1 MTLVY
6 SSSPSSS
13 FQHFNI
19 ERAMTVNVDT
29 QSLIASMRDVV
40 GQAYLLTDQAKKQ
53 PYTKGFRFGA
63 GEALA
68 VVRPGTLVEIWR
80 VLKLCVESDVAVIM
94 QAANTGLTGGS
105 TPDGK
110 DYDRPLVIIST
121 MRIDDIQLVDNG
133 KQIVGLAGSTL
144 FGLEETLAPYGREP
158 HSVIGSSCIGASIVG
173 GICNNSG
180 GALVKRGPAYTEL
193 ALFAQIDANGNL
205 SLINNLGIN
214 LGSEPEEILSN
225 LENKRYN
232 ETDVQH
238 PDARASDNEY
248 DERVRDV
255 DSDTPSR
262 FNNDGRRLHDASGC
276 AGKLAVFA
284 VRLDTFPI
292 PEKKQVFYVGS
303 NDAAV
308 FTKVRRDIL
317 STFKNLPDS
326 GEYLHRD
333 CYDVSKKYG
342 KDMFIVISKLGAKF
356 IPKLFAFKRK
366 FDAFT
371 DGLGFLPNK
380 MSDRVMQYMSYLFPN
395 HLPKRMEEYRD
406 KYQHHWI
413 LEMSNEGVDE
423 AKAYLDAFFKT
434 NEGGYFECTEE
445 EADKAILHR
454 FVAGGAIGRY
464 HVMHSKE
471 VGAMMTIDVALR
483 RNDPDWFE
491 VLPKEIDDQ
500 IDTKLYYGHLFCHV
514 MHQNYVLK
522 KGADAKQL
530 KGKILETF
538 DARSAEYPAEHN
550 VGHEYF
556 AKDALKNFYRELDPT
571 NSFNPGIG
579 KTTKLKNWAEHD
591 GGCCGG
597 HH

>member
-1 MTLVY
+1 
-6 SSSPSSS
+6 
-13 FQHFNI
+13 
-19 ERAMTVNVDT
+19 MTVNVDT

-40 GQAYLLTDQAKKQ
+40 GQAYLLTDKAKKQ

-80 VLKLCVESDVAVIM
+80 VLKLCVEADVAVIM

-121 MRIDDIQLVDNG
+121 MRIDDIQLVDSG

-205 SLINNLGIN
+205 SLVNNLGIN

-225 LENKRYN
+225 LENKRYK

-238 PDARASDNEY
+238 PEARASDNEY

-371 DGLGFLPNK
+371 DKLGFLPNK
-380 MSDRVMQYMSYLFPN
+380 MSDRVMQYMSYIFPN

-413 LEMSNEGVDE
+413 LEMSNDGVDE
-423 AKAYLDAFFKT
+423 AKAYLDEFFKT

-591 GGCCGG
+591 GSCCNG
-597 HH
+597 H

>member
-1 MTLVY
+1 
-6 SSSPSSS
+6 
-13 FQHFNI
+13 
-19 ERAMTVNVDT
+19 MTVNVDT
-29 QSLIASMRDVV
+29 QSLITSMRDVV
-40 GQAYLLTDQAKKQ
+40 GQAYLLTDKAKKQ

-80 VLKLCVESDVAVIM
+80 VLKLCVEADVAVIM

-121 MRIDDIQLVDNG
+121 MRIDAIQLVDSG
-133 KQIVGLAGSTL
+133 KQIIGLAGSTL

-193 ALFAQIDANGNL
+193 ALFAQLDADGNL
-205 SLINNLGIN
+205 SLINNLGVN
-214 LGSEPEEILSN
+214 LGSEPEEILNN
-225 LENKRYN
+225 LENKRYT
-232 ETDVQH
+232 EADVQH

-308 FTKVRRDIL
+308 FTKIRRDIL

-371 DGLGFLPNK
+371 DKLGFLPNK
-380 MSDRVMQYMSYLFPN
+380 MSDRVMQYMSYVFPN

-413 LEMSNEGVDE
+413 LEMSNDGVDE
-423 AKAYLDAFFKT
+423 AKAYLDEFFKT
-434 NEGGYFECTEE
+434 NEGSYFECTEE

-464 HVMHSKE
+464 HVMHSKD

-522 KGADAKQL
+522 KGADAKLL
-530 KGKILETF
+530 KGKILQTF

-591 GGCCGG
+591 GSCCGG

>member
-1 MTLVY
+1 
-6 SSSPSSS
+6 
-13 FQHFNI
+13 
-19 ERAMTVNVDT
+19 MTVNVDT

-40 GQAYLLTDQAKKQ
+40 GQAYLLTDKAKKQ

-80 VLKLCVESDVAVIM
+80 VLKLCVEADVAVIM

-205 SLINNLGIN
+205 SLVNNLGIN
-214 LGSEPEEILSN
+214 LGSEPEEILNN
-225 LENKRYN
+225 LENKRYK
-232 ETDVQH
+232 EADVQH

-262 FNNDGRRLHDASGC
+262 FNNDGRRLHEASGC

-371 DGLGFLPNK
+371 DKLGFLPNK
-380 MSDRVMQYMSYLFPN
+380 MSDRVMQYMSYVFPN
-395 HLPKRMEEYRD
+395 HLPTRMEEYRD

-413 LEMSNEGVDE
+413 LEMSNDGVDE

-434 NEGGYFECTEE
+434 NEGSYFECTEE

-464 HVMHSKE
+464 HVMHSKD

-522 KGADAKQL
+522 KGADAKML

-591 GGCCGG
+591 GSCCGG

>member
-1 MTLVY
+1 
-6 SSSPSSS
+6 
-13 FQHFNI
+13 
-19 ERAMTVNVDT
+19 MTVNVDT
-29 QSLIASMRDVV
+29 QSLIASIRDVV

-80 VLKLCVESDVAVIM
+80 VLKLCVEADVAVIM

-121 MRIDDIQLVDNG
+121 MRIDDIQLVDSG

-193 ALFAQIDANGNL
+193 ALFAQIDANGDL
-205 SLINNLGIN
+205 SLVNNLGIN
-214 LGSEPEEILSN
+214 LGSEPEEILNN
-225 LENKRYN
+225 LENKRYSD
-232 ETDVQH
+232 TDVQH

-248 DERVRDV
+248 DDRVRDV

-262 FNNDGRRLHDASGC
+262 FNNDGRRLHEASGC

-303 NDAAV
+303 NDATV

-371 DGLGFLPNK
+371 DKLGFLPNK
-380 MSDRVMQYMSYLFPN
+380 MSDRVMQYMSYLFPS

-413 LEMSNEGVDE
+413 LEMSNDGVEE
-423 AKAYLDAFFKT
+423 AKAYLDEFFKT
-434 NEGGYFECTEE
+434 NEGSYFECTQE

-522 KGADAKQL
+522 KGADAKLL

-538 DARSAEYPAEHN
+538 DARNAEYPAEHN

-579 KTTKLKNWAEHD
+579 KTTKRKNWAEQS

-597 HH
+597 NH

>member
-1 MTLVY
+1 
-6 SSSPSSS
+6 
-13 FQHFNI
+13 
-19 ERAMTVNVDT
+19 MTVNVDT

-40 GQAYLLTDQAKKQ
+40 GQAYLLTDKAKKQ

-80 VLKLCVESDVAVIM
+80 VLKLCVEADVAVIM

-121 MRIDDIQLVDNG
+121 MRIDDIQLVDKG

-205 SLINNLGIN
+205 SLVNNLGIN
-214 LGSEPEEILSN
+214 LGSEPEEILNN
-225 LENKRYN
+225 LENKRYK
-232 ETDVQH
+232 EADVQH

-262 FNNDGRRLHDASGC
+262 FNNDGRRLHEASGC

-371 DGLGFLPNK
+371 DKLGFLPNK
-380 MSDRVMQYMSYLFPN
+380 MSDRVMQYMSYVFPN

-413 LEMSNEGVDE
+413 LEMSNDGVDE

-434 NEGGYFECTEE
+434 NEGSYFECTEE

-464 HVMHSKE
+464 HVMHSKD

-522 KGADAKQL
+522 KGADAKLL

-591 GGCCGG
+591 GSCCGG

>member
-1 MTLVY
+1 
-6 SSSPSSS
+6 
-13 FQHFNI
+13 
-19 ERAMTVNVDT
+19 MTVNVDT

-40 GQAYLLTDQAKKQ
+40 GQAYLLTDKAKKQ

-80 VLKLCVESDVAVIM
+80 VLKLCVEADVAVIM

-205 SLINNLGIN
+205 SLVNNLGIN
-214 LGSEPEEILSN
+214 LGSEPEEILNN
-225 LENKRYN
+225 LENKRYK
-232 ETDVQH
+232 EADVQH

-262 FNNDGRRLHDASGC
+262 FNNDGRRLHEASGC

-308 FTKVRRDIL
+308 FTQVRRDIL

-371 DGLGFLPNK
+371 DKLGFLPNK
-380 MSDRVMQYMSYLFPN
+380 MSDRVMQYMSYVFPN

-413 LEMSNEGVDE
+413 LEMSNDGVDE

-434 NEGGYFECTEE
+434 NEGSYFECTEE
-445 EADKAILHR
+445 EANKAILHR

-464 HVMHSKE
+464 HVMHSKD

-522 KGADAKQL
+522 KGADAKLL

-591 GGCCGG
+591 GSCCGG

>member
-1 MTLVY
+1 MAAH
-6 SSSPSSS
+6 P
-13 FQHFNI
+13 
-19 ERAMTVNVDT
+19 DT
-29 QSLIASMRDVV
+29 QSLIASMQNVV

-53 PYTKGFRFGA
+53 PYCKGIRFGA

-68 VVRPGTLVEIWR
+68 VARPGSLVEIWR
-80 VLKLCVESDVAVIM
+80 VLKLCVDADVAVIM

-110 DYDRPLVIIST
+110 EYDRPLVIIST
-121 MRIDDIQLVDNG
+121 MRIDDIQVVNQG

-144 FGLEETLAPYGREP
+144 FGLEEQLAPYGREP

-193 ALFAQIDANGNL
+193 ALFAQINENGEL
-205 SLINNLGIN
+205 TLVNNLGIK
-214 LGSEPEEILSN
+214 LGDTPEEILEN
-225 LENKRYN
+225 LEKRRW
-232 ETDVQH
+232 TDDDVEQ
-238 PDARASDNEY
+238 PNARASDNEY
-248 DERVRDV
+248 DARVRDV

-262 FNNDGRRLHDASGC
+262 FNNDGRRLHEASGC

-292 PEKKQVFYVGS
+292 PAKKQVFYVGS
-303 NDAAV
+303 NDSNV
-308 FTKVRRDIL
+308 FTSVRRDIL
-317 STFKNLPDS
+317 STFKHLPDS

-342 KDMFIVISKLGAKF
+342 KDMFIVINKLGAKF

-366 FDAFT
+366 FDAFA
-371 DGLGFLPNK
+371 DKLGFLPNK
-380 MSDRVMQYMSYLFPN
+380 MSDRVMQAVSYVFPN
-395 HLPKRMEEYRD
+395 HLPKRMDEFRD

-423 AKAYLDAFFKT
+423 AREYLNEFFKT

-464 HVMHSKE
+464 HIMHSKE

-514 MHQNYVLK
+514 MHQNYIVK
-522 KGADAKQL
+522 KGADAKAL
-530 KGKILETF
+530 KNQILATF
-538 DARSAEYPAEHN
+538 DARKAEYPAEHN
-550 VGHEYF
+550 VGHEYA
-556 AKDALKNFYRELDPT
+556 AKETLRNFYRELDPT

-579 KTTKLKNWAEHD
+579 KTTKFKNWAEQA
-591 GGCCGG
+591 GGCCSG
-597 HH
+597 HD

>member
-1 MTLVY
+1 
-6 SSSPSSS
+6 
-13 FQHFNI
+13 
-19 ERAMTVNVDT
+19 MTVNVDT

-40 GQAYLLTDQAKKQ
+40 GQAYLLTDKAKKQ
-53 PYTKGFRFGA
+53 PYTKGFRFGV

-80 VLKLCVESDVAVIM
+80 VLKLCVEADIAVIM

-205 SLINNLGIN
+205 SLVNNLGIN
-214 LGSEPEEILSN
+214 LGSEPEEILNN
-225 LENKRYN
+225 LENKRYK
-232 ETDVQH
+232 EADVQH

-248 DERVRDV
+248 DERVRDI

-262 FNNDGRRLHDASGC
+262 FNNDGRRLHEASGC

-284 VRLDTFPI
+284 VRLDTFPS

-308 FTKVRRDIL
+308 FTQVRRDIL

-371 DGLGFLPNK
+371 DKLGFLPNK
-380 MSDRVMQYMSYLFPN
+380 MSDRVMQYMSYVFPN

-413 LEMSNEGVDE
+413 LEMSNDGVDE

-434 NEGGYFECTEE
+434 NEGSYFECTEE

-454 FVAGGAIGRY
+454 FVAGCAIGRY
-464 HVMHSKE
+464 HVMHSKD

-522 KGADAKQL
+522 KGADAKLL

-591 GGCCGG
+591 GSCCGG

>member
-1 MTLVY
+1 
-6 SSSPSSS
+6 
-13 FQHFNI
+13 
-19 ERAMTVNVDT
+19 
-29 QSLIASMRDVV
+29 MRDVV
-40 GQAYLLTDQAKKQ
+40 GQAYLLTDKAKKQ

-80 VLKLCVESDVAVIM
+80 VLKLCVEADVAVIM

-121 MRIDDIQLVDNG
+121 MRIDAIQLVDSG
-133 KQIVGLAGSTL
+133 KQIIGLAGSTL

-205 SLINNLGIN
+205 SLINNLGVN
-214 LGSEPEEILSN
+214 LGSDPEEILNN
-225 LENKRYN
+225 LENKRYT
-232 ETDVQH
+232 EADVQH

-308 FTKVRRDIL
+308 FTKIRRDIL

-371 DGLGFLPNK
+371 DKLGFLPNK
-380 MSDRVMQYMSYLFPN
+380 MSDRVMQYMSYVFPN

-413 LEMSNEGVDE
+413 LEMSNDGVDE
-423 AKAYLDAFFKT
+423 AKAYLDEFFKT
-434 NEGGYFECTEE
+434 NEGSYFECTEE

-464 HVMHSKE
+464 HVMHSKD

-522 KGADAKQL
+522 KGADAKLL

-579 KTTKLKNWAEHD
+579 KTTKLKNWAEHN

>member
-1 MTLVY
+1 MAAH
-6 SSSPSSS
+6 P
-13 FQHFNI
+13 
-19 ERAMTVNVDT
+19 DT
-29 QSLIASMRDVV
+29 QSLIASMQNVV

-53 PYTKGFRFGA
+53 PYCKGIRFGA

-68 VVRPGTLVEIWR
+68 VARPGSLVEIWR
-80 VLKLCVESDVAVIM
+80 VLKLCVDADVAVIM

-110 DYDRPLVIIST
+110 EYDRPLVIIST
-121 MRIDDIQLVDNG
+121 MRIDDIQLVNQG

-144 FGLEETLAPYGREP
+144 FGLEEQLAPYGREP

-193 ALFAQIDANGNL
+193 ALFAQINENGEL
-205 SLINNLGIN
+205 TLVNNLGIK
-214 LGSEPEEILSN
+214 LGDMPEEILEN
-225 LENKRYN
+225 LEKKRWSDD
-232 ETDVQH
+232 DVEQ
-238 PDARASDNEY
+238 PNARASDNEY
-248 DERVRDV
+248 DARVRDV

-262 FNNDGRRLHDASGC
+262 FNNDGRRLHEASGC

-292 PEKKQVFYVGS
+292 PAKKQVFYVGS
-303 NDAAV
+303 NDSNV
-308 FTKVRRDIL
+308 FTSVRRDIL
-317 STFKNLPDS
+317 STFKHLPDS

-342 KDMFIVISKLGAKF
+342 KDMFIVINKLGAKF

-366 FDAFT
+366 FDAFA
-371 DGLGFLPNK
+371 DKLGFLPNK
-380 MSDRVMQYMSYLFPN
+380 MSDRVMQAVSYVFPN
-395 HLPKRMEEYRD
+395 HLPKRMDEFRD

-423 AKAYLDAFFKT
+423 AREYLNEFFKT

-464 HVMHSKE
+464 HIMHSKE

-514 MHQNYVLK
+514 MHQNYIVK
-522 KGADAKQL
+522 KGADAKAL
-530 KGKILETF
+530 KNQILATF
-538 DARSAEYPAEHN
+538 DARKAEYPAEHN
-550 VGHEYF
+550 VGHEYA
-556 AKDALKNFYRELDPT
+556 AKETLRNFYRELDPT

-579 KTTKLKNWAEHD
+579 KTTKFKNWAEQA
-591 GGCCGG
+591 GGCCSG
-597 HH
+597 HD

>member
-1 MTLVY
+1 
-6 SSSPSSS
+6 
-13 FQHFNI
+13 
-19 ERAMTVNVDT
+19 MTVNVDT

-40 GQAYLLTDQAKKQ
+40 GQAYLLTDKAKKQ

-80 VLKLCVESDVAVIM
+80 VLKLCVEADVAVIM

-205 SLINNLGIN
+205 SLVNNLGID
-214 LGSEPEEILSN
+214 LGSEPEEILNN
-225 LENKRYN
+225 LENKRYK
-232 ETDVQH
+232 EADVQH

-262 FNNDGRRLHDASGC
+262 FNNDGRRLHEASGC

-371 DGLGFLPNK
+371 DKLGFLPNK
-380 MSDRVMQYMSYLFPN
+380 MSDRVMQYMSYVFPN

-413 LEMSNEGVDE
+413 LEMSNDGVDE

-434 NEGGYFECTEE
+434 NEGSYFECTEE

-464 HVMHSKE
+464 HVMNSKD

-522 KGADAKQL
+522 KGADAKLL

-579 KTTKLKNWAEHD
+579 KTTKLKNWAEHG
-591 GGCCGG
+591 GGCCNG
-597 HH
+597 H

>member
-1 MTLVY
+1 
-6 SSSPSSS
+6 
-13 FQHFNI
+13 
-19 ERAMTVNVDT
+19 MTVNVDT

-40 GQAYLLTDQAKKQ
+40 GQAYLLTDKAKKQ

-80 VLKLCVESDVAVIM
+80 VLKLCVEADVAVIM

-193 ALFAQIDANGNL
+193 ALFAQIDVNGNL
-205 SLINNLGIN
+205 SLVNNLGIN
-214 LGSEPEEILSN
+214 LGSEPEEILNN
-225 LENKRYN
+225 LENKRYK
-232 ETDVQH
+232 EADVQH

-262 FNNDGRRLHDASGC
+262 FNNDGRRLHEASGC

-308 FTKVRRDIL
+308 FTQVRRDIL

-371 DGLGFLPNK
+371 DKLGFLPNK
-380 MSDRVMQYMSYLFPN
+380 MSDRVMQYMSYVFPN

-413 LEMSNEGVDE
+413 LEMSNDGVDE

-434 NEGGYFECTEE
+434 NEGSYFECTEE

-464 HVMHSKE
+464 HVMHSKD

-522 KGADAKQL
+522 KGADAKLL

-591 GGCCGG
+591 GSCCGG

>member
-1 MTLVY
+1 
-6 SSSPSSS
+6 
-13 FQHFNI
+13 
-19 ERAMTVNVDT
+19 
-29 QSLIASMRDVV
+29 MRDVV
-40 GQAYLLTDQAKKQ
+40 GQAYLLTDKAKKQ

-80 VLKLCVESDVAVIM
+80 VLKLCVEADVVVIM

-121 MRIDDIQLVDNG
+121 MRIDAIQLVDSG
-133 KQIVGLAGSTL
+133 KQIIGLAGSTL

-193 ALFAQIDANGNL
+193 ALFAQIDADGNL
-205 SLINNLGIN
+205 SLINNLGVN
-214 LGSEPEEILSN
+214 LGSDPEEILNN
-225 LENKRYN
+225 LENKRYT
-232 ETDVQH
+232 EADVQH

-308 FTKVRRDIL
+308 FTKIRRDIL

-371 DGLGFLPNK
+371 DKLGFLPNK
-380 MSDRVMQYMSYLFPN
+380 MSDRVMQYMSYVFPN

-413 LEMSNEGVDE
+413 LEMSNDGVDE
-423 AKAYLDAFFKT
+423 AKAYLDEFFKT
-434 NEGGYFECTEE
+434 NEGSYFECTEE

-464 HVMHSKE
+464 HVMHSKD

-522 KGADAKQL
+522 KGADAKLL

-579 KTTKLKNWAEHD
+579 KTTKLKNWAEHN

>member
-1 MTLVY
+1 
-6 SSSPSSS
+6 
-13 FQHFNI
+13 
-19 ERAMTVNVDT
+19 MTVNVDT

-40 GQAYLLTDQAKKQ
+40 GQAYLLTDKAKKQ

-80 VLKLCVESDVAVIM
+80 VLKLCVEADVAVIM

-205 SLINNLGIN
+205 SLVNNLGIN
-214 LGSEPEEILSN
+214 LGSEPEEILNN
-225 LENKRYN
+225 LENKRYK
-232 ETDVQH
+232 EADVQH

-248 DERVRDV
+248 DARVRDV

-371 DGLGFLPNK
+371 DKLGFLPNK
-380 MSDRVMQYMSYLFPN
+380 MSDRVMQYMSYVFPN

-413 LEMSNEGVDE
+413 LEMSNDGVDE

-434 NEGGYFECTEE
+434 NEGSYFECTEE

-464 HVMHSKE
+464 HVMHSKD

-522 KGADAKQL
+522 KGADAKLL

-591 GGCCGG
+591 GSCCGG

>member
-1 MTLVY
+1 
-6 SSSPSSS
+6 
-13 FQHFNI
+13 
-19 ERAMTVNVDT
+19 MTVNVDT

-40 GQAYLLTDQAKKQ
+40 GQAYLLTDKAKKQ

-80 VLKLCVESDVAVIM
+80 VLKLCVEADVAVIM

-121 MRIDDIQLVDNG
+121 MRIDDIQLVENG

-193 ALFAQIDANGNL
+193 ALFAKIDANGNL
-205 SLINNLGIN
+205 SLVNNLGIN
-214 LGSEPEEILSN
+214 LGSEPEEILNN
-225 LENKRYN
+225 LENKRYK
-232 ETDVQH
+232 EEDVYH

-262 FNNDGRRLHDASGC
+262 FNNDGRRLHEASGC

-371 DGLGFLPNK
+371 DKLGFLPNK
-380 MSDRVMQYMSYLFPN
+380 MSDRVMQYMSYIFPN

-413 LEMSNEGVDE
+413 LEMSNDGVDE
-423 AKAYLDAFFKT
+423 AKAYLDEFFKT

-522 KGADAKQL
+522 RGADAKQL
-530 KGKILETF
+530 KNKILETF

-579 KTTKLKNWAEHD
+579 KTTKLKNWAEHK

>member
-1 MTLVY
+1 
-6 SSSPSSS
+6 
-13 FQHFNI
+13 
-19 ERAMTVNVDT
+19 MTVNVDT

-40 GQAYLLTDQAKKQ
+40 GQAYLLTDKAKKQ
-53 PYTKGFRFGA
+53 PYTKGFRFGV

-80 VLKLCVESDVAVIM
+80 VLKLCVEADVAVIM

-205 SLINNLGIN
+205 SLVNNLGIN
-214 LGSEPEEILSN
+214 LGSEPEEILNN
-225 LENKRYN
+225 LENKRYKQA
-232 ETDVQH
+232 DVQH

-248 DERVRDV
+248 DARVRDV

-371 DGLGFLPNK
+371 DKLGFLPNK
-380 MSDRVMQYMSYLFPN
+380 MSDRVMQYMSYVFPN

-413 LEMSNEGVDE
+413 LEMSNDGVDE

-434 NEGGYFECTEE
+434 NEGSYFECTEE
-445 EADKAILHR
+445 EANKAILHR

-464 HVMHSKE
+464 HVMHSKD

-522 KGADAKQL
+522 KGADAKLL
-530 KGKILETF
+530 KGKILQTF

-591 GGCCGG
+591 GSCCGG

>member
-1 MTLVY
+1 
-6 SSSPSSS
+6 
-13 FQHFNI
+13 
-19 ERAMTVNVDT
+19 MTVNVDT

-40 GQAYLLTDQAKKQ
+40 GQAYLLTDKAKKQ
-53 PYTKGFRFGA
+53 PYTKGSRFGA

-80 VLKLCVESDVAVIM
+80 VLKLCAEADVAVIM

-193 ALFAQIDANGNL
+193 ALFAQIDANSNL
-205 SLINNLGIN
+205 SLVNNLGIN
-214 LGSEPEEILSN
+214 LGSEPEEILNN
-225 LENKRYN
+225 LENKRYK
-232 ETDVQH
+232 EADVQH

-262 FNNDGRRLHDASGC
+262 FNNDGRRLHEASGC

-371 DGLGFLPNK
+371 DKLGFLPNK
-380 MSDRVMQYMSYLFPN
+380 MSDRVMQYMSYVFPN

-413 LEMSNEGVDE
+413 LEMSNDGVDE

-434 NEGGYFECTEE
+434 NEGSYFECTEE

-464 HVMHSKE
+464 HVMHSKD

-522 KGADAKQL
+522 KGADAKLL

-591 GGCCGG
+591 GSCCGG

>member
-1 MTLVY
+1 
-6 SSSPSSS
+6 
-13 FQHFNI
+13 
-19 ERAMTVNVDT
+19 MTVNVDT
-29 QSLIASMRDVV
+29 QSLITSMRDVV
-40 GQAYLLTDQAKKQ
+40 GQAYLLTDKAKKQ

-80 VLKLCVESDVAVIM
+80 VLKLCVEADVAVIM

-121 MRIDDIQLVDNG
+121 MRIDDIQLVDSG

-205 SLINNLGIN
+205 SLVNNLGIN

-225 LENKRYN
+225 LENKRYKD
-232 ETDVQH
+232 TDVQH

-356 IPKLFAFKRK
+356 IPRLFAFKRK

-371 DGLGFLPNK
+371 DKLGFLPNK
-380 MSDRVMQYMSYLFPN
+380 MSDRVMQYMSYVFPN

-413 LEMSNEGVDE
+413 LEMSNDGVDE
-423 AKAYLDAFFKT
+423 AKAYLDEFFKT

-491 VLPKEIDDQ
+491 VLPKEIDEQ

-579 KTTKLKNWAEHD
+579 KTTKLKNWAEHE
-591 GGCCGG
+591 GGCCNG
-597 HH
+597 H